1 MDTGFNNMLQL
12 ICYHQTL
19 VSPEVLL
26 CYTTAL
32 DKTFKTNFLLNKL
45 GKMMMMMTTMTMMMM
60 VVVVVVV
67 PVSQGEDEMGWCT
80 QC

>member
-26 CYTTAL
+26 FYTTAL
-32 DKTFKTNFLLNKL
+32 DKTFKTNLLLNKL
-45 GKMMMMMTTMTMMMM
+45 GKMMMMMMMTTTMV

-67 PVSQGEDEMGWCT
+67 PVSQGEDEMG
-80 QC
+80 